1 MSDLAIAE
9 TVDGEN
15 PIAGD
20 LRLVDGQLVLVEDED
35 AIAQD
40 LRTRLRW
47 FKGEWFLDAR
57 TGFPWFERILGQ
69 KVTER
74 VVESLLRKAISS
86 TPGVARIAT
95 LRVSIDRPTRALTAT
110 FAVVSTGGAVVDFT
124 DFVLGDV
131 ALGGAS

>member
-20 LRLVDGQLVLVEDED
+20 LRVVDGQLVLVEADD

-40 LRTRLRW
+40 LRVRLRW
-47 FKGEWFLDAR
+47 FRGEWFLDSR
-57 TGFPWFERILGQ
+57 TGFPWFERVLGQ

-74 VVESLLRKAISS
+74 VVEALLRKAITS
-86 TPGVARIAT
+86 TPGVVRVAT
-95 LRVSIDRPTRALTAT
+95 LRVSIDRASRALTAT
-110 FAVVSTGGAVVDFT
+110 FAAVTTSGQTASFT

>member
-1 MSDLAIAE
+1 MDFGVAE
-9 TVDGEN
+9 TVSVTN

-20 LRLVDGQLVLVEDED
+20 LALDATGQPVVVEATE

-40 LRTRLRW
+40 IRTRLRW

-57 TGFPWFERILGQ
+57 TGFPWFQRVLGQ

-74 VVESLLRKAISS
+74 VVELLLRRAILG
-86 TPGVARIAT
+86 TPGVSRLASM
-95 LRVSIDRPTRALTAT
+95 RVSIDRRSREFTAT
-110 FAVVSTGGAVVDFT
+110 FSAVAVDGQVIDFS

-131 ALGGAS
+131 VEGA

>member
-1 MSDLAIAE
+1 MDFAVAE
-9 TVDGEN
+9 TVSVTN

-20 LRLVDGQLVLVEDED
+20 LAFDAAGQPIFVEDVD

-40 LRTRLRW
+40 IRTRLRW

-57 TGFPWFERILGQ
+57 TGFPWFQRILGR

-74 VVESLLRKAISS
+74 VVELLLRRAISG
-86 TPGVARIAT
+86 TPGVVRIAT
-95 LRVSIDRPTRALTAT
+95 MRVDIDRRSREMTAS
-110 FAVVSTGGAVVDFT
+110 FAAITTGGAVVSFS

-131 ALGGAS
+131 VEAA

>member
-1 MSDLAIAE
+1 MDFAIAE
-9 TVDGEN
+9 TVSAAN

-20 LRLVDGQLVLVEDED
+20 LSFDAVAQPEFVTGVE

-40 LRTRLRW
+40 VRTRLRW

-57 TGFPWFERILGQ
+57 TGFPWFQRVLGQ

-74 VVESLLRKAISS
+74 VVEFFLRRTISE
-86 TPGVARIAT
+86 TPGVARIASM
-95 LRVSIDRPTRALTAT
+95 RVSIDRWTRELTAS
-110 FAVVSTGGAVVDFT
+110 FSAVATSGAVIDFS

-131 ALGGAS
+131 AEVA